1 MYFQSFSKESTILTL
16 VVDGWIDQKL
26 KKEAS
31 SSDNYFDQPAKPR
44 AFRAL
49 CNPRSQHLRQLKFVC
64 SLHSNTISFW

>member
-26 KKEAS
+26 KKEIS
-31 SSDNYFDQPAKPR
+31 NSDNYFDQPAKPR

-49 CNPRSQHLRQLKFVC
+49 CNP
-64 SLHSNTISFW
+64 